1 MAVLAKTE
9 TPGVVVA
16 SAIQCCVRM
25 NEAPALS
32 RVPSLL
38 VEIIAAI
45 VVDGTIKLKLLPP
58 GTVR

>member
-16 SAIQCCVRM
+16 SAIQCCERM

-32 RVPSLL
+32 RVKRIS
-38 VEIIAAI
+38 VDIIAAL
-45 VVDGTIKLKLLPP
+45 VVDGTNKLKFLPP
-58 GTVR
+58 AAVR